1 MVQQFCVEQNYKY
14 KKRFKKRKKLWRD
27 RIPPPAKYILFRS
40 VEPSFSL
47 QVPWRH
53 KCVRAHKV
61 ERGLAMRAR
70 RRTIERY
77 ICVVWQNVWTRLACV
92 CLLSLFSSDMPFLFL
107 LILSIYYSFSPF
119 LSHSTIEHVP
129 LLNLKRIP
137 LLHIYSTE
145 SRFDCTCLSINN
157 DSIEH
162 KNVSI
167 LNFRYR
173 GINSQLTLH

>member
-1 MVQQFCVEQNYKY
+1 MCVSAHK
-14 KKRFKKRKKLWRD
+14 D
-27 RIPPPAKYILFRS
+27 RERARNASTSTDDRAIHLRRMTERMDQTFLCVS
-40 VEPSFSL
+40 TFSL
-47 QVPWRH
+47 FF
-53 KCVRAHKV
+53 
-61 ERGLAMRAR
+61 
-70 RRTIERY
+70 RY
-77 ICVVWQNVWTRLACV
+77 M
-92 CLLSLFSSDMPFLFL
+92 SFLFL

-129 LLNLKRIP
+129 LMNLKRIP

-167 LNFRYR
+167 LNFRYC
-173 GINSQLTLH
+173 GINSQLILH